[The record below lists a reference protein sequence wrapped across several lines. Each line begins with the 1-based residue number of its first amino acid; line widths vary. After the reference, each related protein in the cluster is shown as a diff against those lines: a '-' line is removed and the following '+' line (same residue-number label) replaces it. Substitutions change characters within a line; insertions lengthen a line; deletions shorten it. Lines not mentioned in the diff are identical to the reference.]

1 MKRND
6 LLKTIALIAVIIVV
20 TVGSSIALNLYTGP
34 KIEENKL
41 AAASGALAAVLPE
54 GKAFEDITATL
65 TIDPTSGVTE
75 VHKETNG
82 AGYVFMA
89 TAQGFSKPVNVTVGV
104 SADGK
109 IAGIDVVIGE
119 GDFTVDNMIPTF
131 VGQDS
136 TLSGVVMQSGATVS
150 STAVK
155 TAVSNGLIVL
165 ATNNLMKA
173 AEKSAE
179 QVFEEL
185 LPTVYNG
192 FVKDNEVAG
201 SGNITVAYKAKNGS
215 GLVAFVTKGE
225 QTLLALCNNSLVV
238 AVYQTKLIDET
249 TQTYELEEVTSA
261 NEDVVTE
268 VSTFAKTNIVS
279 SYSKLEDKIAKM
291 YENAA
296 NITEIAVNA
305 FGTVVAAASFEVED
319 VTYFAYYSKPI
330 NGFEGDVMDIYVVL
344 DSEGKIA
351 KTDVQTYFYGEIHY
365 FDVANKFVEKD
376 YESALG
382 NGTLNNESYDGSQSL
397 ITGATYTTNAIDAAV
412 KDVFKA
418 FASQG
423 GNE

>member
-173 AEKSAE
+173 AVKTTE
-179 QVFEEL
+179 QVYEEL

-192 FVKDNEVAG
+192 FVKGEDLTA
-201 SGNITVAYKAKNGS
+201 SGNIAVAYTSNTGNG
-215 GLVAFVTKGE
+215 VVCYVTKGE
-225 QTLLALCNNSLVV
+225 QTLLVLYNVSGAV
-238 AVYQTKLIDET
+238 AVYQAKLIDET
-249 TQTYELEEVTSA
+249 TQVYELEEVTADIES
-261 NEDVVTE
+261 VVTE
-268 VSTFAKTNIVS
+268 VSSFAASHVTS
-279 SYSKLEDKIAKM
+279 SFAALETKIAEM
-291 YENAA
+291 YANATE
-296 NITEIAVNA
+296 ITEVSVNA
-305 FGTVVAAASFEVED
+305 FGTIVSAASFEVEGA
-319 VTYFAYYSKPI
+319 TYYAYYSKPL
-330 NGFEGDVMDIYVVL
+330 NGFEGDLMNVYVVL
-344 DSEGKIA
+344 DSTGKIA
-351 KTDVQTYFYGEIHY
+351 KFDVTTYFYGEHLEY
-365 FDVANKFVEKD
+365 FAAANSFNPENYKEG
-376 YESALG
+376 L
-382 NGTLNNESYDGSQSL
+382 NGVTGESYNGSQSL
-397 ITGATYTTNAIDAAV
+397 ISGATFTTKALDAAV